1 MTCATS
7 ESSLLPT
14 MQATREQMQA
24 SCCRKNMKACND
36 GEDECHSLDRPACCN
51 YHQFGR
57 SNQIIRRRIEATHD
71 DAVVALRRL
80 DVELVLQQEP
90 GGSNRV
96 AEAAEHLRR
105 DKGAWSAPCI
115 RREVYPAEKTEQR
128 SSDSICVSGHAGV
141 TSVAR
146 HTSGHWLSPHLP
158 LHGMYPAQHT
168 YLENAQ
174 EQKQAWREFQYLD
187 TQPRCRLCKLAARWM
202 SKGKI
207 LEQEVSVP

>member
-1 MTCATS
+1 
-7 ESSLLPT
+7 
-14 MQATREQMQA
+14 
-24 SCCRKNMKACND
+24 MKACNG

-128 SSDSICVSGHAGV
+128 NSDSICVSGRAGV

-174 EQKQAWREFQYLD
+174 EHKQAWRELTLQVSCTMTEEGAKEKKGRTRSFSTL
-187 TQPRCRLCKLAARWM
+187 TCHCRARVCAACRTRRGRWTPTGGEKTKM
-202 SKGKI
+202 CI
-207 LEQEVSVP
+207 